1 LDKALETPI
10 RLPTDPVPPLRLSAA
25 DCRNNGASPMKSDYV
40 ATIGLEVHVQL
51 KTSSKMFCGCAVEY
65 GSEPN
70 IHVCPICLGL
80 PGALPVMNLKALK
93 LTALTGLIF
102 KCDIAPICK
111 FDRKNYFYPDMPK
124 NYQISQYDAPLCSHG
139 EVPLYD
145 MAYPKDAQKTI
156 QNPNKR
162 VRLVRIHLEEDVAKS
177 FHFDSTTGIDFNR
190 AGTPLMEI
198 VSEPDIASPEEAFA
212 YLGSLK
218 QALIYGGVSHADMEK
233 GQLRCDCN
241 VSVRKKEET
250 KFGTKIELK
259 NLNSISGV
267 RRALAYE
274 IDRQIE
280 VLSRGETL
288 QQETRRWDDDLGE
301 TTLMRT
307 KESAH
312 DYRYFPD
319 PDLLPVKTD
328 VFMQEVKTLL
338 PELPWEKRERFVRE
352 YGVSEYDAGVLADDL
367 ELSAYFE
374 AGAKSARKPK
384 AIANY
389 VLNDLLSALG
399 AASKSIGACPIPP
412 EQLNDLVDLIDS
424 GKINSKQG
432 KDVFAEMFATGKP
445 PGLIVEEKGLKQES
459 DLGAIEALCREVI
472 RAHPKSA
479 EDYKAGK
486 AAAINFLKGQVMKLS
501 KGKANPNLVGEI
513 LMKLL
518 S

>member
-1 LDKALETPI
+1 
-10 RLPTDPVPPLRLSAA
+10 
-25 DCRNNGASPMKSDYV
+25 
-40 ATIGLEVHVQL
+40 
-51 KTSSKMFCGCAVEY
+51 
-65 GSEPN
+65 
-70 IHVCPICLGL
+70 
-80 PGALPVMNLKALK
+80 MNLQALK
-93 LTALTGLIF
+93 MTALTGLIL
-102 KCDIAPICK
+102 KCDIASICK
-111 FDRKNYFYPDMPK
+111 FDRKNYYYRDMPK

-145 MAYPKDAQKTI
+145 MAYPKDAQKSI
-156 QNPNKR
+156 RNPNKR

-177 FHFDSTTGIDFNR
+177 FHFDSATGIDFNR

-218 QALIYGGVSHADMEK
+218 QALIYGGVSDADMEK

-241 VSVRKKEET
+241 VSVRKSDET

-352 YGVSEYDAGVLADDL
+352 YGVSEYDAGVLTDDL

-374 AGAKSARKPK
+374 AAAKGAHKPK

-399 AASKSIGACPIPP
+399 AANQPIGACPISP
-412 EQLNDLVDLIDS
+412 EQLNALVDLVDS
-424 GKINSKQG
+424 SKISSKQG
-432 KDVFAEMFATGKP
+432 KDVFAEMFAT
-445 PGLIVEEKGLKQES
+445 
-459 DLGAIEALCREVI
+459 
-472 RAHPKSA
+472 
-479 EDYKAGK
+479 
-486 AAAINFLKGQVMKLS
+486 
-501 KGKANPNLVGEI
+501 
-513 LMKLL
+513 
-518 S
+518 

>member
-1 LDKALETPI
+1 
-10 RLPTDPVPPLRLSAA
+10 
-25 DCRNNGASPMKSDYV
+25 
-40 ATIGLEVHVQL
+40 
-51 KTSSKMFCGCAVEY
+51 MFCGCAVEY
-65 GSEPN
+65 GAEPN
-70 IHVCPICLGL
+70 IHVCPVCLGL
-80 PGALPVMNLKALK
+80 PGALPVMNLEAIKM
-93 LTALTGLIF
+93 TALTGLIL

-124 NYQISQYDAPLCSHG
+124 NYQISQYDLPLCLNG

-145 MAYPKDAQKTI
+145 MAYPKDAQKNI
-156 QNPNKR
+156 QNPNKC

-177 FHFDSTTGIDFNR
+177 FHFDTTTGIDFNR

-198 VSEPDIASPEEAFA
+198 VSQPDIESPEEAFA
-212 YLGSLK
+212 YLASLK
-218 QALIYGGVSHADMEK
+218 QALIYGGVSDADMEK

-241 VSVRKKEET
+241 VSVRKKQDA

-267 RRALAYE
+267 RRALAFE

-280 VLSRGETL
+280 ALDRGEKL

-301 TTLMRT
+301 TVLMRT
-307 KESAH
+307 KEFAH

-319 PDLLPVKTD
+319 PDLLPVKAEA
-328 VFMQEVKTLL
+328 FMQEVRARI
-338 PELPWEKRERFVRE
+338 PESPWEKRARFVRE
-352 YGVSEYDAGVLADDL
+352 YGISEYDAGVLAGDL

-374 AGAKSARKPK
+374 LAAKGARKPK

-389 VLNDLLSALG
+389 VLNDLLSALSNTNQTVAG
-399 AASKSIGACPIPP
+399 CPIPP
-412 EQLNDLVDLIDS
+412 NHLNQLVNLVDD

-432 KDVFAEMFATGKP
+432 KEVFAEMFSTGKSP
-445 PGLIVEEKGLKQES
+445 ELIVEEKGMKQES
-459 DLGAIEALCREVI
+459 DLGAIESLCAEVI
-472 RAHPKSA
+472 AANPKSVEA
-479 EDYKAGK
+479 YKAGK

-501 KGKANPNLVGEI
+501 KGKANPNLVGET
-513 LMKLL
+513 LVRLL